1 MNLRWNGA
9 AVILSVIV
17 VPSSSNAFVSPI
29 HSDFSSSLF
38 MGPPSDLVSA
48 PDTDFGEGS
57 RKNRRTVYT
66 HDQWVKHRS
75 SDRFINNLK
84 TLPNS
89 DIYKQVGPS
98 VFLTTS
104 IAISVCVWNA
114 LVGGYQ
120 DFGGVMHDPV
130 IAERWAVKVGMPMT
144 PFTVLNSSLGLLL
157 GELYI
162 NDYKCTHMFISH
174 VVLTLLHLCMW
185 IAYMTEHEHTTQQCF
200 VPTHLTNVG
209 MRHESSGVSTLI
221 THVILIEWP
230 RHGMGMNL
238 SLTVQSSWE
247 RVPLLLIRPSLIQR
261 SVNTFL
267 VKYLS

>member
-17 VPSSSNAFVSPI
+17 VPSSSNAFVSPM

-89 DIYKQVGPS
+89 DIYKQIGHDYLPSQLTDTRGP
-98 VFLTTS
+98 TKEIPNT
-104 IAISVCVWNA
+104 
-114 LVGGYQ
+114 
-120 DFGGVMHDPV
+120 V
-130 IAERWAVKVGMPMT
+130 IAT
-144 PFTVLNSSLGLLL
+144 PR
-157 GELYI
+157 E
-162 NDYKCTHMFISH
+162 
-174 VVLTLLHLCMW
+174 TLLTKSDKSM
-185 IAYMTEHEHTTQQCF
+185 
-200 VPTHLTNVG
+200 
-209 MRHESSGVSTLI
+209 SKS
-221 THVILIEWP
+221 
-230 RHGMGMNL
+230 
-238 SLTVQSSWE
+238 
-247 RVPLLLIRPSLIQR
+247 
-261 SVNTFL
+261 
-267 VKYLS
+267 